1 MNSAAWFLS
10 ALALGLAVPAAP
22 RGALAQERREEQRT
36 TGQPIVFSFV
46 LRRAGDKTLD
56 PFGSTGR
63 REVLQLM
70 AQGSPLRG
78 RFRRARM
85 DRVGTDGWAVEGWY
99 EIQGDVIRLYQSD
112 AKGNATGRVEI
123 GRYLERHICFADP
136 EDGRP
141 LAFEYLAPATGAHTA
156 ATPPPA
162 PARPGEDGCAAAA
175 PPVP

>member
-1 MNSAAWFLS
+1 MKSAAWILS
-10 ALALGLAVPAAP
+10 ALALGLALPAAP
-22 RGALAQERREEQRT
+22 ERAHAQERREEQRT
-36 TGQPIVFSFV
+36 SGQPIVFSFV
-46 LRRAGDKTLD
+46 LRRAGDQTLD

-85 DRVGTDGWAVEGWY
+85 DRVGTDGWAIEGWY

-112 AKGNATGRVEI
+112 AKGDATGRVDV
-123 GRYLERHICFADP
+123 GRYLEHHICFADP
-136 EDGRP
+136 ENGSL
-141 LAFEYLAPATGAHTA
+141 LAFEYLAPATGAQA
-156 ATPPPA
+156 AAPPPA
-162 PARPGEDGCAAAA
+162 AADTRERGCAAAA